1 MSWIR
6 GKGTI
11 QVAATLLMLAVL
23 GSAIAMWSDALKVMV
38 TVNTGNVD
46 VEFGQVSTNDPPGT
60 TDPNHDK
67 NVGTC
72 YASLVEIENEDNG
85 NPTGD
90 NDLDL
95 NITIVNAYPSYNCT
109 VVFEV
114 RNTGTIPVKGPHITI
129 MSSNFSNAVTYVTY
143 THNMTEVQ
151 IDPGQSEWFWIS
163 FHVEQEASE
172 NSTYTLQLKLMF
184 HQWNEEPS

>member
-38 TVNTGNVD
+38 TVKTGDVN
-46 VEFGQVSTNDPPGT
+46 VEFGQIIVDELPEAEGK
-60 TDPNHDK
+60 D
-67 NVGTC
+67 VGAC
-72 YASLVEIENEDNG
+72 YASVGVIEDEDNG
-85 NPTGD
+85 YPTGN

-114 RNTGTIPVKGPHITI
+114 RNTGTIPVKGPHITPPI
-129 MSSNFSNAVTYVTY
+129 GMSGSFGNNGAVSYA
-143 THNMTEVQ
+143 HNMTEVQ
-151 IDPGQSEWFWIS
+151 IDPGQSVWFKIS
-163 FHVEQEASE
+163 FHVEQSASE
-172 NSTYTLQLKLMF
+172 NSTYTLELKLMF